1 MSVSPTATYQP
12 NRGPVFVV
20 DPPGAVPSHVPGPAV
35 LLASG
40 WFGSDATT
48 LTALAAAS
56 TTRTLPRGAVV
67 GQQGQIVA
75 NCYLVLRGRLRA
87 IRRGDS
93 GREVTVEV
101 FQKGDLMADSAIAP
115 ETPLTNDWQ
124 TLEPAELLVLP
135 RELVRSHFQR
145 HPELLLVF
153 GRRLVERLNRAKDQ
167 AVALALDD
175 VPSRVLA
182 ALRSLALA
190 DAQESPEGFLI
201 RQRPTQQELANMIG
215 ACRET
220 VSRIVSDYIR
230 KELLL
235 PRGRSLLVTRRLL
248 EG

>member
-1 MSVSPTATYQP
+1 
-12 NRGPVFVV
+12 
-20 DPPGAVPSHVPGPAV
+20 

-40 WFGSDATT
+40 WFGHDAAT
-48 LTALAAAS
+48 LAALAAAS
-56 TTRTLPRGAVV
+56 STRTFPRGALV
-67 GQQGQIVA
+67 GQQGQIIPS
-75 NCYLVLRGRLRA
+75 CYLVLRGRVRA

-101 FQKGDLMADSAIAP
+101 FQKGDLMADSVLAP
-115 ETPLTNDWQ
+115 EAPLVNDWQ
-124 TLEPAELLVLP
+124 ALEAVEVLMMP

-145 HPELLLVF
+145 HPDLLLGF

-175 VPSRVLA
+175 VPSRVVA
-182 ALRSLALA
+182 ALRSLAMQ
-190 DAQESPEGFLI
+190 DQQESPEGYLI
-201 RQRPTQQELANMIG
+201 KQRPTQQELANMIG

-235 PRGRSLLVTRRLL
+235 PKGRSVVVTRRLL
-248 EG
+248 DAGSGV